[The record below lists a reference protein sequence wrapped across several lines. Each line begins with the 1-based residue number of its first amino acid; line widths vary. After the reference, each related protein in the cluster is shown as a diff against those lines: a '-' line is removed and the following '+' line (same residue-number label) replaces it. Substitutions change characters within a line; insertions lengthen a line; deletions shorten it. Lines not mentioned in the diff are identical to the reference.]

1 MAQRAQNRRP
11 DILQKMLWNL
21 IYADKSSLFVE
32 KMLITPSTF
41 YRWLNGTRYPS
52 VENIRR
58 INRVMKTKKF
68 LGLDYNLLPE

>member
-21 IYADKSSLFVE
+21 IYADKASLFVE

-58 INRVMKTKKF
+58 INRAMKTKKF

>member
-1 MAQRAQNRRP
+1 MAQLAQNRRP

-21 IYADKSSLFVE
+21 IYADKAKLFVD

-58 INRVMKTKKF
+58 INRAMRTKQF
-68 LGLDYNLLPE
+68 LGLDYNILPE

>member
-1 MAQRAQNRRP
+1 MAYRAQNRRP

-21 IYADKSSLFVE
+21 VYADKANLFVD

-41 YRWLNGTRYPS
+41 YRWLNGTRYPC

-58 INRVMKTKKF
+58 INRAMRTKQF
-68 LGLDYNLLPE
+68 LGLDYNILPE

>member
-1 MAQRAQNRRP
+1 MAQRAQNRRT

-21 IYADKSSLFVE
+21 IYADKASLFVD

-58 INRVMKTKKF
+58 INRAMKTKQF
-68 LGLDYNLLPE
+68 LGLDYNILPE